1 MVGAGM
7 LHFVIPG
14 SYARIVPRVLGHA
27 RGLVA
32 VTGAAELLA
41 GALLA
46 VPRTRRAGAWLTFG
60 LLVGVWPANL
70 QMALDGGI
78 AGAAFPLSSATVAW
92 ARVPLQVPLL
102 VWAWRQTRPTRADR
116 AASAD
121 PVAGA
126 WQGRR

>member
-1 MVGAGM
+1 MVAAGM
-7 LHFVIPG
+7 LHFAIPR
-14 SYARIVPRVLGHA
+14 SYARIVPRALGHA
-27 RGLVA
+27 RSLVA
-32 VTGAAELLA
+32 VTGVAELVA

-60 LLVGVWPANL
+60 LLVGVWPANV

-78 AGAAFPLSSATVAW
+78 AGAAFPLSSAAVAW
-92 ARVPLQVPLL
+92 ARVPLQVPLM
-102 VWAWRQTRPTRADR
+102 VWAWRQTRPDR

-126 WQGRR
+126 GQGRR